1 MNLMN
6 RKTIKSLILSGVVLM
21 TSQATQALLNPVQS
35 AEQVTQQQAQATRT
49 GFFNIYAENRKKKRA
64 NYITADFWLLSYSMI
79 RNATLAEVELKQIQ
93 PLFSRLLTEL
103 SKSIPKDTQDPAETA
118 NLDYLNILSALLSG
132 EQKLASERANK
143 ELALILAAKG
153 ISQSPL
159 WAMKIDYSQF
169 KPRGRYTETAE
180 QQHYFQAMR
189 YAGSVLFAVKA
200 SAATGVDEAMAAR
213 MTQQAMQLSK
223 AMHANETA
231 ASLEKLLSWQMGA
244 ADDLTTQDLVKVGI
258 KPDVKD
264 QQQALFDYAQAHDK
278 QPKIIAGIV
287 DVTKLEKGSTA
298 ADVLTGWRLMPLRY
312 SADNAVFQ
320 TLLYPNT
327 GKYIVECKECALP
340 FGASTLRGQIIK
352 GYPSA
357 NELMALLE
365 STAAQSWVKEKHE
378 NSFEKYAERSQQ
390 AKKIIAQ
397 AKGLNASHLELLQ
410 GWLKTADLSEQQ
422 AAEHLVSSLGF
433 WTWQRYLGLLY
444 TKQSYSLTGKS
455 LSIPQARP
463 GAQLE
468 KATGLYKALAK
479 IVQQHQEL
487 TPHPSWNEFAKT
499 LQTAINISAKKK
511 ANLTVKE
518 EAFLND
524 LDHTILNYTNGVI
537 DKPIVVDV
545 HTNPGDGMVVEEG
558 VGLAKVVKE
567 NDAWGARFS
576 HHEFKQAMGNRL
588 DNAGWLEKL
597 QAKGAGNK

>member
-6 RKTIKSLILSGVVLM
+6 RKTIKSLILSGVVLI
-21 TSQATQALLNPVQS
+21 TSPVSLALLNPVQS
-35 AEQVTQQQAQATRT
+35 AEQDKHQQETRT
-49 GFFNIYAENRKKKRA
+49 GFFDLYAENREKKRA

-79 RNATLAEVELKQIQ
+79 RNATLTEVELKQIQ
-93 PLFSRLLTEL
+93 PLFSSLLTEL
-103 SKSIPKDTQDPAETA
+103 SKSIPKDTQDPAEKA
-118 NLDYLNILSALLSG
+118 NLNYLNILSALLSG
-132 EQKLASERANK
+132 KQKLASERANK
-143 ELALILAAKG
+143 ELSLILAAKG

-169 KPRGRYTETAE
+169 KPRGRYTETSE
-180 QQHYFQAMR
+180 QQRYFQAMR

-200 SAATGVDEAMAAR
+200 SAATGIDEAMAAR
-213 MTQQAMQLSK
+213 MTQQAMLLSK
-223 AMHANETA
+223 AMHANKTA
-231 ASLEKLLSWQMGA
+231 ATLEKLLTWQMGA
-244 ADDLTTQDLVKVGI
+244 ADDLTTQDLVTVGI

-264 QQQALFDYAQAHDK
+264 QQKALFDYAKAQHK

-287 DVTKLEKGSTA
+287 DVTKLEKGNTA

-327 GKYIVECKECALP
+327 GKYSADCKECSLP
-340 FGASTLRGQIIK
+340 FGASTIKGKIVK

-357 NELMALLE
+357 KELMALLG
-365 STAAQSWVKEKHE
+365 SIVAQSWVKEKHE
-378 NSFEKYAERSQQ
+378 NSFEKYAEASKQS
-390 AKKIIAQ
+390 KNIIDQ

-410 GWLKTADLSEQQ
+410 SWLKTADLTEQQ
-422 AAEHLVSSLGF
+422 AAEHLISSLGF

-455 LSIPQARP
+455 LSLPQARP

-468 KATGLYKALAK
+468 KATALYNGLVA
-479 IVQQHQEL
+479 IVKQHQKL
-487 TPHPSWNEFAKT
+487 TPHQSWDEFAKT
-499 LQTAINISAKKK
+499 LQTAINISAKKDIK
-511 ANLTVKE
+511 LTVEE
-518 EAFLND
+518 EAFLNG
-524 LDHTILNYTNGVI
+524 LDKTVLSYTNGVT

-558 VGLAKVVKE
+558 IGFAKVVKE
-567 NDAWGARFS
+567 NESWGARFS
-576 HHEFKQAMGNRL
+576 HHEFKQSMGNRL

-597 QAKGAGNK
+597 QVK